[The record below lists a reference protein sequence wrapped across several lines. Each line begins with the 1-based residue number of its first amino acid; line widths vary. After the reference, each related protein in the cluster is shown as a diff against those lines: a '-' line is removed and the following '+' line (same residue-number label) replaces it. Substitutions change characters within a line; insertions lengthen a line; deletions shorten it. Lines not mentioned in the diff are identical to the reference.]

1 MENKSTI
8 THKEMENKSI
18 TTQKEGEKQ
27 ELLQASREE
36 LLQEI
41 EQLKARLEQ
50 FEKMDSRMVT
60 TESIYLKIGL
70 EESHYIQKS
79 IRDLV
84 SFYNANMNKNAPSTL
99 FNAMRLLEYLT
110 LSYYESKNLS

>member
-8 THKEMENKSI
+8 I
-18 TTQKEGEKQ
+18 PKEGEKQ
-27 ELLQASREE
+27 EVQQPKPEE

-50 FEKMDSRMVT
+50 FEKMDLRLIT
-60 TESIYLKIGL
+60 DESLYLKITL
-70 EESHYIQKS
+70 EEAHYMQQS

-84 SFYNANMNKNAPSTL
+84 SFYHANMSKNTASSL
-99 FNAMRLLEYLT
+99 FHAMRLLEYLT
-110 LSYYESKNLS
+110 LSFYQSKNAS

>member
-1 MENKSTI
+1 MEGQSVTNT
-8 THKEMENKSI
+8 N
-18 TTQKEGEKQ
+18 EGEKQ
-27 ELLQASREE
+27 QLLQASNEE

-50 FEKMDSRMVT
+50 FEKMEQRVVT
-60 TESIYLKIGL
+60 AESIYLKIGL
-70 EESHYIQKS
+70 EESHYMQKA

-99 FNAMRLLEYLT
+99 FNSMRLLEYLT
-110 LSYYESKNLS
+110 LSYYESKKLS

>member
-1 MENKSTI
+1 MENKNTSAD
-8 THKEMENKSI
+8 KA
-18 TTQKEGEKQ
+18 GEKQ
-27 ELLQASREE
+27 ELIEATREE

-50 FEKMDSRMVT
+50 FEKMDLSMVT
-60 TESIYLKIGL
+60 TGSIYLKMGL
-70 EESHYIQKS
+70 EESHHIQKA

-110 LSYYESKNLS
+110 LSFYESKNGKETTRE